1 MDDYQRAVTVQ
12 EKMTVKTGSI
22 YSALTPAEKKSAK
35 NHFLIKTD
43 HKIIS
48 HYDYLLDGWL
58 PESRQLPRE
67 DDSED
72 GVYLFRSDPRGE
84 EVCRK
89 PFPG

>member
-22 YSALTPAEKKSAK
+22 YSALTPEEKKSAK

-48 HYDYLLDGWL
+48 HYDYLLDG
-58 PESRQLPRE
+58 
-67 DDSED
+67 
-72 GVYLFRSDPRGE
+72 
-84 EVCRK
+84 
-89 PFPG
+89 